1 MVLNATLSVLFS
13 ELVLSLYP
21 ILIKTV
27 QTNLFTQVFARFLV
41 FPILAIFLGS
51 TFDVQSIWKNPSEI
65 LTGILMGGLNLIHIF
80 VSYVSFKSIPAG
92 TALSLFYLYP
102 IFNVIAGILL
112 FSESFHPISLILL
125 IMACIGTYLIA
136 TSKPD
141 DKKEA
146 NYPVGVT
153 AGILAA
159 LTETLI
165 YVFIRSNKN
174 AEASPL
180 YAINHLYPFG
190 LLVLL
195 GYGVMN
201 SHLFD
206 LSSIHWAKLLGFNAL
221 LGFTGYIAR
230 FYGMSHLPTIVFSLL
245 SFIGITFGFMWDTIL
260 LDHMPSVKTMVG
272 GGLIALSVA
281 ILRFIQTVST

>member
-1 MVLNATLSVLFS
+1 MIPHSTGTLSVLFS

-27 QTNLFTQVFARFLV
+27 QTNLFTQLFARFLV
-41 FPILAIFLGS
+41 FPILAIVIGS

-65 LTGILMGGLNLIHIF
+65 LTGILMSGLNLIHIF

-112 FSESFHPISLILL
+112 FNESFHPISIVLIV
-125 IMACIGTYLIA
+125 IACIGTYLIA
-136 TSKPD
+136 TSKED
-141 DKKEA
+141 DKKDT
-146 NYPVGVT
+146 NYTIGVS

-165 YVFIRSNKN
+165 FIFVRSNKS
-174 AEASPL
+174 AEVSPF
-180 YAINHLYPFG
+180 YVVNHIYPFG
-190 LLVLL
+190 LLLLL
-195 GYGVMN
+195 GYGAMN

-206 LSSIHWAKLLGFNAL
+206 LSSIHWAKLLGFNAV

-245 SFIGITFGFMWDTIL
+245 SFIGITFGFMWDTL
-260 LDHMPSVKTMVG
+260 LMNHAPSIKTMVG
-272 GGLIALSVA
+272 GGLIAGSIAV
-281 ILRFIQTVST
+281 LRYFL

>member
-1 MVLNATLSVLFS
+1 MPNATLSVLFS

-41 FPILAIFLGS
+41 FPILAIFIGS
-51 TFDVQSIWKNPSEI
+51 SFDVQSIWKNPSEI
-65 LTGILMGGLNLIHIF
+65 LTGMGMSGLNLIHIF
-80 VSYVSFKSIPAG
+80 ASYISFKSIPAG

-102 IFNVIAGILL
+102 IFNVIAGVLL
-112 FSESFHPISLILL
+112 FNESFQPFSLIIL

-136 TSKPD
+136 TSKTD
-141 DKKEA
+141 DKKET

-165 YVFIRSNKN
+165 FVFIRSNKH
-174 AEASPL
+174 AGDSPF

-190 LLVLL
+190 LLLLL
-195 GYGVMN
+195 GYGLMN
-201 SHLFD
+201 TQTFD
-206 LSSIHWAKLLGFNAL
+206 LSGIHWAKLLGFNAL

-245 SFIGITFGFMWDTIL
+245 SFIGITFGFMWDTL
-260 LDHMPSVKTMVG
+260 LMKNMPSMQTMVG

-281 ILRFIQTVST
+281 ILRFIQNVST